1 MKKQFIKATL
11 FALATAATIQ
21 AHSSTPTANELTL
34 IEELPLEQRAAVH
47 KAVVEFLNKH
57 PEIAAKVKII
67 AVDKNGVIYVLDE
80 NKVFLPLL
88 GEPSCVAM

>member
-11 FALATAATIQ
+11 FVLATAATVQ
-21 AHSSTPTANELTL
+21 AHSSAPAANELTL
-34 IEELPLEQRAAVH
+34 IEELPVEQRAAVH
-47 KAVVEFLNKH
+47 KAVVEFLSKN
-57 PEIAAKVKII
+57 PGIAAKVKII

-88 GEPSCVAM
+88 GEPSCLTM